1 MHLRDQFAGQ
11 IGHQTDLFR
20 LEGPPMDADGG
31 LGDVGHTLFFYHL
44 RGHEMHVMFRTAYS
58 TTRAVS

>member
-31 LGDVGHTLFFYHL
+31 LGYAGYTPLF
-44 RGHEMHVMFRTAYS
+44 
-58 TTRAVS
+58 